1 MTEHKAERAPWG
13 DFPAVVRNGDLKDLS
28 KEPEYEAAKHGDHK
42 AMSYKRMKPAEDE
55 LHCEIKA
62 LLDRARL
69 PTTGGVTSRSWTFL
83 PRFLAARSA
92 WRRSRRQRRAWKRAS
107 VKRTRPG
114 GAAKTMAAGLAIAI
128 RMARTRAV
136 ARTNASL
143 VCRMTVIRKASP
155 IRTAGS

>member
-62 LLDRARL
+62 LLDRAKATDDQERNEPEL
-69 PTTGGVTSRSWTFL
+69 DIP
-83 PRFLAARSA
+83 AEI
-92 WRRSRRQRRAWKRAS
+92 SRREKRLEAIQAAKARPEARQREADQ
-107 VKRTRPG
+107 PG
-114 GAAKTMAAGLAIAI
+114 GAAKTMAAGLAI